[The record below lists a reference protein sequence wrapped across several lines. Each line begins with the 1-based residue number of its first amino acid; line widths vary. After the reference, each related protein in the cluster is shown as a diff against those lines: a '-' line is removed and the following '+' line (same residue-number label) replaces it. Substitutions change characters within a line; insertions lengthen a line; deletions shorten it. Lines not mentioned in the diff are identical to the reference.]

1 MTTVYTDTSPGS
13 TPFPPTIHH
22 WAAGVFV
29 TSNVGTWSTNTTSD
43 ATPLGQVYSN
53 SSNAQNDSVTWDF
66 LSPIP
71 AGTYTLTQGI
81 KKASSN
87 GIATFQYSNN
97 FRIEICASQHR
108 QCCVKIQNLYDVFW
122 RGRNIR
128 RRVRTLTS
136 MADNCSNCRTAL
148 NFCDLVYQEFHE

>member
-66 LSPIP
+66 LSPIS

-97 FRIEICASQHR
+97 LTTWINLTTIDQYSGSTIYPQVSVTGLVIPTAFRYFRALAAS
-108 QCCVKIQNLYDVFW
+108 KNASSSGYTLSFYWIGL
-122 RGRNIR
+122 
-128 RRVRTLTS
+128 VRT
-136 MADNCSNCRTAL
+136 A
-148 NFCDLVYQEFHE
+148 